1 MADGNQI
8 QGLEEL
14 IERLKQIAGDAKH
27 IRRPLLSAG
36 VYMLGSIERN
46 FQEQGRPVK
55 WTPLSP
61 RTLASRRGARK
72 SRKKAGTPTGRGS
85 RILIDMAR
93 LKNSMATKVV
103 DDQGVAVGT
112 NVVYGPRQQFGF
124 KGVPSGK
131 RSKTKGLLVGWQRGK
146 SYTPARPFLMFQ
158 PADIDA
164 ICRIFERHIARQSE

>member
-1 MADGNQI
+1 MADANKI

-14 IERLKQIAGDAKH
+14 IARLQEIVGDVKH

-46 FQEQGRPVK
+46 FQGQGRPTK
-55 WTPLSP
+55 WKPLSE

-72 SRKKAGTPTGRGS
+72 ARKKAGAATGRGS

-103 DDQGVAVGT
+103 DDQSVETGT
-112 NVVYGPRQQFGF
+112 NVVYGPRHQFGYIPGGK
-124 KGVPSGK
+124 KG
-131 RSKTKGLLVGWQRGK
+131 RGQVK
-146 SYTPARPFLMFQ
+146 TPARPFLMFQ
-158 PADIDA
+158 PEDVDA
-164 ICRIFERHIARQSE
+164 IGRIFQRHIARRQAE